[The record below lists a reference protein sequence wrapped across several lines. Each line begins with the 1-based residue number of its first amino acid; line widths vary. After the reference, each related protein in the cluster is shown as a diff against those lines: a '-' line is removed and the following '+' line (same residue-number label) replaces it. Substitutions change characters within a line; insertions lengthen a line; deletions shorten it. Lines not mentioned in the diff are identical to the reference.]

1 MATGCFGY
9 DTKVPLANQVE
20 SIDLDL
26 DNTPANEILDVNGK
40 TIGTVTPVHLQDR
53 TSIEAVISWHQATVD
68 ENREKHYPY
77 QMSDHI
83 SGKVT
88 YHLKDGSTLTR
99 TVEYFRDLNTTETN
113 STSSKRKEQKDLLEN
128 QEEYI
133 KKSNLIFYVE
143 PQALNTITVVKG
155 NADSGTYI
163 TEEGQKEILLQ
174 MLQQDIMRTEMNQS
188 HSDSK
193 ESTLQKSAD
202 TEIDENTILLTID
215 TKSFIPSQNSI
226 VRQLTGAYHGQ
237 IRLSQTSFPYVI
249 DESEFPNTYQYLLD
263 NGFLA

>member
-1 MATGCFGY
+1 
-9 DTKVPLANQVE
+9 
-20 SIDLDL
+20 
-26 DNTPANEILDVNGK
+26 
-40 TIGTVTPVHLQDR
+40 
-53 TSIEAVISWHQATVD
+53 
-68 ENREKHYPY
+68 
-77 QMSDHI
+77 MSDHI
-83 SGKVT
+83 FSGKVT

-226 VRQLTGAYHGQ
+226 VRQLVGAYNGQ

-249 DESEFPNTYQYLLD
+249 DESDFPNTYQYLLD